1 MKVKELIELLQQ
13 LDPEQIVVVDGYE
26 TGYDEVKEIYR
37 VENLKR
43 LPDNKAYYDG
53 EFQEAT
59 ALTWSHDLV
68 SAICIPRS
76 S

>member
-1 MKVKELIELLQQ
+1 MKVKELIEQLQKF
-13 LDPEQIVVVDGYE
+13 DPEQIVVVDGYE
-26 TGYDEVKEIYR
+26 TGYDEVKETHLI
-37 VENLKR
+37 ENLKK

-59 ALTWSHDLV
+59 ALTWSHDV
-68 SAICIPRS
+68 IQAVYIPRS